1 MENSNIVKSGKRTIA
16 EEEDIFRMN
25 THFKRLRLVKRIIS
39 HLVLILFALFAI
51 FPIYYVVITSLNSIG
66 SLANATLADLLPSA
80 RLSLANYYSIL
91 FHHPFLLWMKNT
103 LILTASST
111 VIGVALSISSGLA
124 LSRFRI
130 PAKRA
135 LLYMLLILSLFPF
148 TMMVIPFYF
157 MFSEFHLLDTYI
169 GLIIPYSAG
178 AVIYSSYLIKNYV
191 DNIPKDYE
199 EAAQMDGLSRN
210 SALFRILI
218 PMARPVIVFSAV
230 IAFMG
235 PYTDYALAGQFITSK
250 GLYTLAIGMYYVSQ
264 GTIVINYGTYAAFS
278 VLMGIPI
285 FVLFFVFQK
294 YLVSGF
300 SLSTY
305 K

>member
-1 MENSNIVKSGKRTIA
+1 MEKSNVNKIERKYVNRNEDIYRRNNYYKRMKIVKR
-16 EEEDIFRMN
+16 
-25 THFKRLRLVKRIIS
+25 VIS
-39 HLVLILFALFAI
+39 HIVLILFALFAI

-66 SLANATLADLLPSA
+66 SLAEATLADLLPTA
-80 RLSLANYYSIL
+80 HLSLANYENIL
-91 FHHPFLLWMKNT
+91 YHQPFLLWMKNT
-103 LILTASST
+103 LILTGTST
-111 VIGVALSISSGLA
+111 VIGVLLSITSGLA

-130 PAKRA
+130 PAKHA
-135 LLYMLLILSLFPF
+135 LLYMLLILTLFPF

-169 GLIIPYSAG
+169 GLIIPYSG
-178 AVIYSSYLIKNYV
+178 GTVIYSSYLIKNYV

-199 EAAQMDGLSRN
+199 EAAQMDGLSRR

-218 PMARPVIVFSAV
+218 PMARPVIVFAAV

-250 GLYTLAIGMYYVSQ
+250 SLYTLAIGMYYVSQ
-264 GTIVINYGTYAAFS
+264 GDIVINYGTYAAFS

-285 FVLFFVFQK
+285 FILFFVFQK